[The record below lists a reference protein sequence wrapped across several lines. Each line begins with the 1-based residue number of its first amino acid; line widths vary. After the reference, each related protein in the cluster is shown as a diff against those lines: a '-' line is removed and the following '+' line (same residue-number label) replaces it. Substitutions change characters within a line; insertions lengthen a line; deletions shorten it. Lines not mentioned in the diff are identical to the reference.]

1 MALISYRHYRTYA
14 ATQQDDP
21 DKLEG
26 FRSESYQRY
35 QGDKLAAR
43 FNAFSYYAL
52 TKGMDAHNLGR
63 SRGTVH
69 EALSRI
75 TAKTLVIGI
84 ETDVLYPVEEQ
95 AYIARQVKGAEFAI
109 IDTAF
114 GHDGFL
120 LEFEKIEKIIQAFLF
135 NREETKNT

>member
-1 MALISYRHYRTYA
+1 MLSVII
-14 ATQQDDP
+14 
-21 DKLEG
+21 
-26 FRSESYQRY
+26 
-35 QGDKLAAR
+35 
-43 FNAFSYYAL
+43 AL

-69 EALSRI
+69 EALGRI

-95 AYIARQVKGAEFAI
+95 AYIARQVKGQNLPV
-109 IDTAF
+109 IDSAY

-120 LEFEKIEKIIQAFLF
+120 LEYEKIEKIITDIFA
-135 NREETKNT
+135 